1 MKVPHTSVVFFLG
14 KLLQSIFVLCF
25 SPTLSSSGQD
35 SGKRIRLGLWR
46 TLELE
51 FSWLPKNNQKF
62 CLSISL
68 WLVRD
73 VRPTLWNQ
81 HPPPAATAMATLKI
95 GKRCKQTQPKKRRKE
110 NGARLNWAASPG
122 SCHEAWEPG
131 RATPVEKYPRR
142 PCRLLAIHPPTWCY
156 RVLNLKGFGHLGLAP
171 TQTGCAYLSV
181 FQTKVF
187 EFHSQAQ
194 GRAQDFEFGYSRL

>member
-1 MKVPHTSVVFFLG
+1 M
-14 KLLQSIFVLCF
+14 
-25 SPTLSSSGQD
+25 
-35 SGKRIRLGLWR
+35 LGLWR
-46 TLELE
+46 TLELD

-156 RVLNLKGFGHLGLAP
+156 RVLNLKGFGHLGLDP

-181 FQTKVF
+181 FQTEVF

-194 GRAQDFEFGYSRL
+194 CVE